1 MCLRGHLPSL
11 ATVSLIPLRWCTEQ
25 ALDHAGK
32 VLGSL
37 RTLSS
42 NRLVRALSVLYE
54 RGLVHVEK
62 LLEDA
67 GLWRL
72 ARWLADAVASNQ
84 AQLQHDLDLY
94 QYYAQTSRTG
104 RKKALLGGVSPAMG
118 STHSLLSIDDL
129 GHSGAAAAS
138 RAGGGPDIRRIHPN
152 AALRLRRVYAQLM
165 ALCTAV
171 TKMKCGYVALA
182 RGKAMRCPANCRR
195 PGC

>member
-1 MCLRGHLPSL
+1 MCLH
-11 ATVSLIPLRWCTEQ
+11 Q
-25 ALDHAGK
+25 AVDHAGK
-32 VLGSL
+32 VLGGL
-37 RTLSS
+37 RTLPS

-54 RGLVHVEK
+54 RGLAHVEK

-72 ARWLADAVASNQ
+72 ARWTADAVAASQ
-84 AQLQHDLDLY
+84 VQLQHELDLY

-104 RKKALLGGVSPAMG
+104 RKKALLAGASPQLG

-129 GHSGAAAAS
+129 GHSGALAAS

-165 ALCTAV
+165 ALCNAV
-171 TKMKCGYVALA
+171 TKMKCGCVRGPAPRVVLA
-182 RGKAMRCPANCRR
+182 SVPPASLAARAC
-195 PGC
+195 G